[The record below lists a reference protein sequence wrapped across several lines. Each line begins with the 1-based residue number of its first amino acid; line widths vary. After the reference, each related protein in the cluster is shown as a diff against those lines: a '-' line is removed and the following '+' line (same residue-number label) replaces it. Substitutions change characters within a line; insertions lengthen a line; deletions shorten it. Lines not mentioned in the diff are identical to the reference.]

1 MRQIA
6 PFDILF
12 ILFIL
17 SEKPVLEHEDR
28 IAEPAAG
35 AEPRRVVHFSS
46 DR

>member
-6 PFDILF
+6 QFDILL

-17 SEKPVLEHEDR
+17 SETPVLEHEDK
-28 IAEPAAG
+28 IAEPAGG
-35 AEPRRVVHFSS
+35 AEPRRAVQFRS